1 MQGIKQ
7 TIIAALSY
15 LLIAFPLGYIW
26 HLILFKDAYEA
37 FGVYTRPHPI
47 IPLGAL
53 CAIIQGL
60 ILAYLYPRWR
70 GDGARL
76 PSAFKFFLLM
86 GLFYA
91 SGTVIAVAA
100 KSQIANLP
108 LWFGL
113 NFAFHFLQFSLT
125 ALVFAA
131 VFD

>member
-1 MQGIKQ
+1 MKK
-7 TIIAALSY
+7 TIIAALGY
-15 LLIAFPLGYIW
+15 LLITFPLGYTW
-26 HLILFKDAYEA
+26 HLVLFKNAYEA
-37 FGVYTRPHPI
+37 LGVYTRSQPI
-47 IPLGAL
+47 IPLGIL
-53 CAIIQGL
+53 SMLIQGP

-70 GDGARL
+70 GGGPRL
-76 PSAFKFFLLM
+76 SSAFKFCLLM
-86 GLFYA
+86 GLFFA
-91 SGTVIAVAA
+91 SGTVIALAA

>member
-1 MQGIKQ
+1 MKK
-7 TIIAALSY
+7 TLAAALGY
-15 LLIAFPLGYIW
+15 CLIAFPLGYTW
-26 HLILFKDAYEA
+26 HLILFKEVYDR
-37 FGVYTRPHPI
+37 FGVYSRPHPI

-53 CAIIQGL
+53 CAISQGL

-76 PSAFKFFLLM
+76 SSAVKFFLLM